1 MNETVDHILQYR
13 IAEIFQNVELLLK
26 KMIMTTT
33 AVINFK
39 KGWVWWL
46 TPLTLALGRQRQAE
60 LREFENSLI
69 RDT

>member
-39 KGWVWWL
+39 NVL
-46 TPLTLALGRQRQAE
+46 HCV
-60 LREFENSLI
+60 
-69 RDT
+69 